1 MLDFDKPKFGTPN
14 IDYYNFVLG
23 KIIELC
29 EDLIN
34 NNQKSKAFFRNVNY
48 NSTIGVSRRKFRII
62 GRGRKYKYEFNRTFN
77 LPNGKNK
84 IYQPARLIQICNE
97 HGDSTFIWN
106 QACHPV
112 SIPDAFGHSPGYIG
126 EGRELLR
133 ENFGPKTS
141 VIFLQG
147 F

>member
-23 KIIELC
+23 NIIELC

-62 GRGRKYKYEFNRTFN
+62 GF
-77 LPNGKNK
+77 
-84 IYQPARLIQICNE
+84 A
-97 HGDSTFIWN
+97 
-106 QACHPV
+106 
-112 SIPDAFGHSPGYIG
+112 
-126 EGRELLR
+126 
-133 ENFGPKTS
+133 
-141 VIFLQG
+141 
-147 F
+147 